1 MTVYDHS
8 FNQNEWFVVLMNLI
22 GFGAIF
28 FLKKRF
34 SFNMGVFMVLFG
46 IFVGFF
52 FDHTISIE
60 PFNYYNV
67 NDNSSFQLIDF
78 FSYTM
83 FGPSSYF
90 FIYIWVRFNI
100 KFKYFFFYILF
111 WSLMGVSVEWIAHC
125 LGVYHYREGY
135 MIYYSFPFYPI
146 SQIILICLYL
156 KINQSLKK
164 TT

>member
-1 MTVYDHS
+1 MTIYDHS
-8 FNQNEWFVVLMNLI
+8 FNQNEWFVIIMNI
-22 GFGAIF
+22 VGFGAIF
-28 FLKKRF
+28 FMKKRF
-34 SFNMGVFMVLFG
+34 SFNISLFLVLFG

-60 PFNYYNV
+60 PFNFYNV

-90 FIYIWVRFNI
+90 FIYIWDWFKI
-100 KFKYFFFYILF
+100 PIKYFFFYILC
-111 WSLMGVSVEWIAHC
+111 WSLFGVTLEWFAHE

-135 MIYYSFPFYPI
+135 MIFYSFPFYPI
-146 SQIILICLYL
+146 VQIMLICLFF
-156 KINQSLKK
+156 KVNQSIKK
-164 TT
+164 IA